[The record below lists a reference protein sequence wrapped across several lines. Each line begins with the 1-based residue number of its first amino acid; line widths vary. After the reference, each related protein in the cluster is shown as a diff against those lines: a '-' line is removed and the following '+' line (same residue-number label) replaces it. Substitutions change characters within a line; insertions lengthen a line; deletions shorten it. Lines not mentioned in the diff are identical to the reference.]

1 MTQFYVYGFV
11 DRPLRPFTLD
21 GHRVEVVAAASL
33 FAAVER
39 VTERP
44 PLTEAFLRTQ
54 HQIVERLGDRAGAIL
69 PARFGAFVEDDEL
82 DRLATLRAGDFTR
95 GLAHVTGRAQMTV
108 RVLATEAPGDRAR
121 DARDPKSGTE
131 YLRQRQAAATAAAPP
146 IVQPLCAAVADI
158 VVDARIESRTTPP
171 VTTIVHLVPK
181 AKASAYRRLI
191 RQAARGLPADITLSI
206 SGPQPPF
213 AFVPEIW
220 P

>member
-33 FAAVER
+33 LAAVER
-39 VTERP
+39 VTGRP

-82 DRLATLRAGDFTR
+82 NQLATLRGEDFTR
-95 GLAHVTGRAQMTV
+95 GLAYVAGRAQMTV
-108 RVLATEAPGDRAR
+108 RILATAQPVDCAN
-121 DARDPKSGTE
+121 DARDPQSGTE
-131 YLRQRQAAATAAAPP
+131 YLRRRQAAAS
-146 IVQPLCAAVADI
+146 AAVAPSAQPLREAVAEI
-158 VVDARIESRTTPP
+158 VVDTRIESRTSPP
-171 VTTIVHLVPK
+171 LTTIVHLVPK
-181 AKASAYRRLI
+181 AKASVYRRLI
-191 RQAARGLPADITLSI
+191 RQAARALPADITLSI